1 MSDAG
6 QVAKINALHTTLSTI
21 EGLAPTVPLLL
32 ERLRSLNV
40 VHANAASASET
51 LDEVERQQAALGEA
65 VAGWREGLR
74 RVEESVGENERASLS
89 NAKMV
94 EGWVR
99 ELEGRIEGL
108 R

>member
-6 QVAKINALHTTLSTI
+6 QVQKINALYTTLATI

-51 LDEVERQQAALGEA
+51 LDEVERRQAGLGDA

-74 RVEESVGENERASLS
+74 KVEESVGQNERASVG
-89 NAKMV
+89 NAKVV

-108 R
+108 G